1 MNTLAHLVLAGPD
14 PDLRLGAFLGDFLPG
29 PLPGPHAPG
38 LARGLALHRHIDRL
52 TDSDPAFRALK
63 ALAPAPLR
71 RLMPIA
77 LDVIFDHCL
86 ARRFVALTGHALEA
100 FSAEAL
106 GDLKA
111 QHHAMPA
118 PAQQLLAVLD
128 THAVLPA
135 YAHWPA
141 VERTLRG
148 IARRRPRLAA
158 LSDLAPALAPHRDI
172 IAATF
177 EDRFPALKTAC
188 AAWLADPSRFPD
200 GDATLTPQSL
210 GSENAP

>member
-14 PDLRLGAFLGDFLPG
+14 QDLRLGAFLGDFLPG
-29 PLPGPHAPG
+29 PLPGPHPPG
-38 LARGLALHRHIDRL
+38 LARGLALHRYIDRI

-63 ALAPAPLR
+63 VLAPEPLR

-86 ARRFVALTGHALEA
+86 ARRFEPLTGQALEA
-100 FSAEAL
+100 FSARAL
-106 GDLKA
+106 RDLKA

-118 PAQQLLAVLD
+118 PAQQLLAALD

-141 VERTLRG
+141 VERTLRN
-148 IARRRPRLAA
+148 IARRRPRLLA
-158 LSDLAPALAPHRDI
+158 LRDLAPALAPHRDT
-172 IAATF
+172 IAAAF
-177 EDRFPALKTAC
+177 ENRFPALETAC
-188 AAWLADPSRFPD
+188 AIWLADPSRFPG
-200 GDATLTPQSL
+200 GDATLPL
-210 GSENAP
+210 